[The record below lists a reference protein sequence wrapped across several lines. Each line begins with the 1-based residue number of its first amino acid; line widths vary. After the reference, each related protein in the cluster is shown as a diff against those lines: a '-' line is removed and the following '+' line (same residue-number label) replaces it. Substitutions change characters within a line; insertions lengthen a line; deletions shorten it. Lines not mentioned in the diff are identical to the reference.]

1 MCEIYSIINAQFI
14 FQGLK
19 YLIFN
24 SIQKQNDIKYFLLL
38 TTLLLLVTSL
48 ILEGGRVILFRI
60 LFHLLGV
67 IWNAYE
73 SPQHWSLI

>member
-1 MCEIYSIINAQFI
+1 MCEIYSIINTQFI

-38 TTLLLLVTSL
+38 ITLLLLVTSL
-48 ILEGGRVILFRI
+48 ILEEGGGLFYLEFYFI
-60 LFHLLGV
+60 YWV
-67 IWNAYE
+67 
-73 SPQHWSLI
+73 